1 MEAGIRE
8 IKNRLSYFLKQVQ
21 EGKSVLI
28 KDRNRPV
35 ARLVPVV
42 ETRNNVPEEIIRLV
56 ESGLASWNGGKPKGI
71 DFPATNKTAILVSE
85 MVTEDRR

>member
-35 ARLVPVV
+35 ARLVPVM
-42 ETRNNVPEEIIRLV
+42 ETKNNVPVEIIRLI

-71 DFPATNKTAILVSE
+71 DFPVTNKTAVLVSE